1 MTGFY
6 GVYAIILLIS
16 TIITLYLAFYSWN
29 RRSNPNALYF
39 SFLMLAV
46 SIWSITGAFEM
57 ATVTFSIKI
66 LWSQLSYIG
75 IAVVGPF
82 WLLFTLTYTNNDQW
96 LQRKFIAILMIIPVI
111 ILILVATN
119 SWHGLIW
126 PTITP
131 SSSQP
136 GAILIYGHGTGFYLN
151 ALYTYILMFIG
162 LILLIQFLIQSPKLY
177 QKQIFIVLI
186 AAIVP
191 IIANV
196 LYIIQESPVEGLD
209 PTPFAFTITGILI
222 GYSIFRYKL
231 LDIVPV
237 AYNNL
242 FTKLSSGVLVINSQK
257 RIVDINPTAE
267 ELLGIKPEI
276 IGSLVEEKLN
286 QFRELYPL
294 DNIKSE
300 IKKEIKIK
308 KPPLWLDIQ
317 IISLDK
323 KEQRLGW
330 LITFSNISA
339 RKKAESSLKKSEKE
353 YRDLVA
359 SSLIGIYKTDLD
371 GKLLFA
377 NNALLDIFG
386 YNKSD
391 DISNLMISSRYKNL
405 DERKFILKKLKEE
418 GKIKEYEVELLKKSQ
433 EPINILLSATMD
445 GNTISGMIMDITES
459 KKAEKQIKSSLLEK
473 EMLLKEIHHRVKNNL
488 MIISSL
494 LNLQS
499 RYIKDE
505 ASKNIFKE
513 SQNRARSMALIHEL
527 LYRSTD
533 LKRIDFGYYIRTLTK
548 ELFNMYVTDQSR
560 IKLNMDVE
568 DVMVD
573 INTAIPLGLIVNELV
588 SNSMKHAFPN
598 EKSGEIYIEFKSDKG
613 KYTMVVADN
622 GVGFPENYDIQNTD
636 TLGLRIVNSLTE
648 QIEGKIRIERDTGTK
663 FTIEFQEENYENDY

>member
-6 GVYAIILLIS
+6 GIYAIFLLIS

-57 ATVTFSIKI
+57 ATVSFSTKI

-96 LQRKFIAILMIIPVI
+96 LQKKFIAILMIVPVI

-119 SWHGLIW
+119 GWHGLIW

-136 GAILIYGHGTGFYLN
+136 GPILIYGHGTGFYLN

-162 LILLIQFLIQSPKLY
+162 LILLIQFLIQRPKLY
-177 QKQIFIVLI
+177 QKQIFIVLL

-191 IIANV
+191 IFANAI
-196 LYIIQESPVEGLD
+196 YILQESPVLGLD
-209 PTPFAFTITGILI
+209 PTPFAFTVTGLLI

-237 AYNNL
+237 AYNKL
-242 FTKLSSGVLVINSQK
+242 FNKLSSGVLVINSHK
-257 RIVDINPTAE
+257 RIVDINPAAE
-267 ELLGIKPEI
+267 ELLGIKTEI
-276 IGSLVEEKLN
+276 IGSFVEEDLD

-294 DNIKSE
+294 DDIKSE
-300 IKKEIKIK
+300 IKREINIK

-323 KEQRLGW
+323 EEQRLGW
-330 LITFSNISA
+330 LITFNNISA

-359 SSLIGIYKTDLD
+359 SSLIGIYKTDLN

-377 NNALLDIFG
+377 NHALLDIFG

-391 DISNLMISSRYKNL
+391 DISDLMIPSRYKNL
-405 DERKFILKKLKEE
+405 DERKFISKKLKEE

-445 GNTISGMIMDITES
+445 GNTISGMIMDITEA
-459 KKAEKQIKSSLLEK
+459 KKAEKQIKSSLHEK

-488 MIISSL
+488 MVISSL

-527 LYRSTD
+527 LYQSTD
-533 LKRIDFGYYIRTLTK
+533 LKQIDFGYYIRTLTN
-548 ELFNMYVTDQSR
+548 ELFRMYLNDQNR

-568 DVMVD
+568 EVMVD

-598 EKSGEIYIEFKSDKG
+598 ERSGEIYIEFKLDKG

-622 GVGFPENYDIQNTD
+622 GVGFPEDYDIQNTD
-636 TLGLRIVNSLTE
+636 TLALRIVNSLTE
-648 QIEGKIRIERDTGTK
+648 QIEGKIRIERNNGTK

>member
-1 MTGFY
+1 MTGVY
-6 GVYAIILLIS
+6 GIYAIFLLIS

-29 RRSNPNALYF
+29 KRSNPNALYF

-57 ATVTFSIKI
+57 ATAAYSSKV

-75 IAVVGPF
+75 IAFVGPF

-96 LQRKFIAILMIIPVI
+96 LHKKIIAILMIIPVI

-119 SWHGLIW
+119 GWHGLIW
-126 PTITP
+126 PAITP
-131 SSSQP
+131 SSNEP
-136 GAILIYGHGTGFYLN
+136 GAILIYDHGIGFYLN
-151 ALYTYILMFIG
+151 AVYTYILMFIG
-162 LILLIQFLIQSPKLY
+162 LILLGQFLDQSPKLY
-177 QKQIFIVLI
+177 QKQISIVLI

-191 IIANV
+191 IIANLV
-196 LYIIQESPVEGLD
+196 YILQESPVEGLD
-209 PTPFAFTITGILI
+209 PTPFAFTVTGILI

-242 FTKLSSGVLVINSQK
+242 FDKISSGVMVINSQK
-257 RIVDINPTAE
+257 RIIDINPAAR
-267 ELLGIKPEI
+267 ELLKIDQEL
-276 IGSLVEEKLN
+276 IGSFVEEKLD
-286 QFRELYPL
+286 QFSVLYPL

-300 IKKEIKIK
+300 IKREINIK
-308 KPPLWLDIQ
+308 KPPLWLDLQ

-330 LITFSNISA
+330 LITFRNISA
-339 RKKAESSLKKSEKE
+339 RKKAESSLKNSEME
-353 YRDLVA
+353 YRDLVDN
-359 SSLIGIYKTDLD
+359 SLIGIYKTDLE
-371 GKLLFA
+371 GNLLFA
-377 NNALLDIFG
+377 NDALRDIFG

-391 DISNLMISSRYKNL
+391 DISDLMISSRYKNL

-418 GKIKEYEVELLKKSQ
+418 GKIKEYEVEFLKKSQ
-433 EPINILLSATMD
+433 ETIYIILSATIEGD
-445 GNTISGMIMDITES
+445 SISGMIMDITG
-459 KKAEKQIKSSLLEK
+459 KKKIEKQIKSSLHEK

-488 MIISSL
+488 MVISSL
-494 LNLQS
+494 LSLQS

-505 ASKNIFKE
+505 ESKNIFKE

-527 LYRSTD
+527 LYQSND
-533 LKRIDFGYYIRTLTK
+533 LKRIDFGYYIITLTN
-548 ELFNMYVTDQSR
+548 ELFRMYVTDQSL
-560 IKLNMDVE
+560 IKLNMNVE
-568 DVMVD
+568 EVMVD

-598 EKSGEIYIEFKSDKG
+598 DKSGKINIEFRSNKDI
-613 KYTMVVADN
+613 YTMIVADN
-622 GVGFPENYDIQNTD
+622 GVGFPEDYDIENTD

-648 QIEGKIRIERDTGTK
+648 QIEGKITIERVNGTK
-663 FTIEFQEENYENDY
+663 FTIVFREENYEND